1 MTISNGAGGALTQ
14 AANLAGQLNFT
25 AGKLNTNNFALTL
38 AATSTV
44 SGAGPNSYVLVGHG
58 TAGSTGT
65 LVRTGVTGSAN
76 GFFPIGEAT
85 YYLPATITAAGGE
98 TYTAFVFTPLSRTG
112 VYGGPTYSN
121 LNNMVNA
128 IWNISSTSTN
138 ATILLDWS
146 NALALEGS
154 ALGSGTIG
162 IAHYEFGD
170 WLNPAGSGSAVSH
183 TATATFD
190 SFSPFAVADG
200 VTINP
205 LPVTL
210 SQFDA
215 TLNSDN
221 TTDITWTTDIEINS
235 AYFNVLRST
244 NGVDYTS
251 IGSVTSH
258 GNSSVQNHYQ
268 YTDPIPVTGVTYYR
282 LQMVD
287 LDGSSKY
294 SEIRVVRPS
303 AVTSI
308 SIFPNPARNFVNVSL
323 GMTISKNLVIRL
335 ISQNGQLLQQK
346 TVTNGA
352 GTTISLPVS
361 QYAEGMYLLQ
371 LIGSDGTSESHK
383 IIIGK
388 Q

>member
-1 MTISNGAGGALTQ
+1 M
-14 AANLAGQLNFT
+14 
-25 AGKLNTNNFALTL
+25 
-38 AATSTV
+38 
-44 SGAGPNSYVLVGHG
+44 
-58 TAGSTGT
+58 
-65 LVRTGVTGSAN
+65 
-76 GFFPIGEAT
+76 
-85 YYLPATITAAGGE
+85 
-98 TYTAFVFTPLSRTG
+98 
-112 VYGGPTYSN
+112 
-121 LNNMVNA
+121 
-128 IWNISSTSTN
+128 
-138 ATILLDWS
+138 
-146 NALALEGS
+146 
-154 ALGSGTIG
+154 
-162 IAHYEFGD
+162 
-170 WLNPAGSGSAVSH
+170 
-183 TATATFD
+183 
-190 SFSPFAVADG
+190 
-200 VTINP
+200 
-205 LPVTL
+205 PVTL

-215 TLNSDN
+215 SLNSDN
-221 TTDITWTTDIEINS
+221 TTNITWTTDIEVNS

-258 GNSSVQNHYQ
+258 GNSAVQNHYQ

-294 SEIRVVRPS
+294 SEIKVVRPS

-323 GMTISKNLVIRL
+323 GMNISKNLVIRL

-371 LIGSDGTSESHK
+371 LIGSDGTSQSHK